1 MKTCPKCNK
10 EFSNEKKFCGE
21 CGVEL
26 SELSDNRI
34 PGKPKVESVAKCKKS
49 SHDKPSSD
57 SYEIP
62 LPADETDSVPPS
74 CEMPSDIL
82 FDRSIPSPPRNARFN
97 SLFLI
102 LLIIIVLIAGGY
114 IVLFHSENMNP
125 ANSVVQDTTKNKILR
140 EEKSQ
145 DDEKASAEGIA
156 STNGISASEDTAQK
170 EKALIEE
177 AAYNKYQSNYEE
189 LASNSDK
196 WELSA
201 KHIFDKEGNP
211 RNLYIAHFLNQ
222 LESPDGVGTA
232 VSKSEFLELLK
243 DSRAKTVYSKM
254 LIKYATPLNEL
265 IQKQE
270 HTDLTKVFLQERRVL
285 AGIKFLHDYSDLLS
299 DAESKY
305 NIPQKD
311 IVSILMWESALGKNT
326 GNYQIFNVFLGQLTL
341 MDYAQEYSIRRLKNS
356 GKDNPL
362 DDPAV
367 KDKQTRRLDFRR
379 RDAAKSLASLLRI
392 CKSNGQDPLK
402 QVGSWGGAIG
412 FVQFMP
418 YNLIYA
424 VDGDKNG
431 EIDLF
436 DFDDAIYSVANY
448 LVEVGNYGEKE
459 ESRYDAIFSYN
470 RSHEYVKGVIAYA
483 DAIWARYS
491 AGE

>member
-1 MKTCPKCNK
+1 
-10 EFSNEKKFCGE
+10 
-21 CGVEL
+21 
-26 SELSDNRI
+26 
-34 PGKPKVESVAKCKKS
+34 
-49 SHDKPSSD
+49 
-57 SYEIP
+57 
-62 LPADETDSVPPS
+62 
-74 CEMPSDIL
+74 
-82 FDRSIPSPPRNARFN
+82 
-97 SLFLI
+97 
-102 LLIIIVLIAGGY
+102 
-114 IVLFHSENMNP
+114 MNP
-125 ANSVVQDTTKNKILR
+125 ANLVVQDTTKNKIPR
-140 EEKSQ
+140 EKKSQ
-145 DDEKASAEGIA
+145 DDEKAFAEGKA
-156 STNGISASEDTAQK
+156 SNNGISAREDTVQK
-170 EKALIEE
+170 KKALIEE

-201 KHIFDKEGNP
+201 KHIFDEEGNP

-341 MDYAQEYSIRRLKNS
+341 MDYAQEYSIRRLINS
-356 GKDNPL
+356 GQDNPL
-362 DDPAV
+362 DDPAL
-367 KDKQTRRLDFRR
+367 KEKQTRRLDFRR

-470 RSHEYVKGVIAYA
+470 RSHEYVKGVITYA
-483 DAIWARYS
+483 DAIWARYT